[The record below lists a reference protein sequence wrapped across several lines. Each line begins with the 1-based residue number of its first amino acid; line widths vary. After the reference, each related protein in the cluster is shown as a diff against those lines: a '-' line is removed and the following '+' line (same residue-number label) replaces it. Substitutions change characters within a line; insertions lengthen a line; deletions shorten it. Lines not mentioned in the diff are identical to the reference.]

1 MYTYRNSYTGERRR
15 FLTLQR
21 SPWQLVEDSR
31 DDDDVTPLTAAIDVN
46 VGLASILNDDSSS
59 SSSWDSSSSSDSSSS
74 DNSFSGGGGDF
85 GGGGSSGDW

>member
-1 MYTYRNSYTGERRR
+1 MYTYRNQYTGERRR

-31 DDDDVTPLTAAIDVN
+31 DDDNDVTPLTAAVDVA
-46 VGLASILNDDSSS
+46 VGLSSILSDDSSS
-59 SSSWDSSSSSDSSSS
+59 GSSWDSSSSS